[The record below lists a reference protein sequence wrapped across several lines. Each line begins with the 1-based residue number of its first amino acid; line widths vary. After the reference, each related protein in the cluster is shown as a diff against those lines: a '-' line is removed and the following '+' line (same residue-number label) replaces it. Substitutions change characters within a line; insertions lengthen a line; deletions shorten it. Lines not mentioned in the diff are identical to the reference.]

1 MNKKKYLI
9 LIAEDEDIV
18 RETLAEE
25 FGDRGFAVLEAS
37 DGLEALKLA
46 REKKPDLLL
55 TDLKMPGL
63 DGMELVEKL
72 AHEVPIILMTAYG
85 TVSNAVLAMEKGAF
99 SFVEKPIDWQRLFA
113 LVEKALQHGAL
124 KRENRDLKE
133 RLERSAFG
141 NIIGESAA
149 MKEVFAKIRQ
159 VASSDTTVLV
169 TGESGTGKEL
179 VVSAIQSL
187 SPRANAPFIK
197 LNCAAIP
204 ENLLESELFGH
215 EKGAFTGAEGQR
227 RGKFEQADGGTLF
240 MDEIAEM
247 KPNLQAKLLRVL
259 QDGEFTR
266 LGGSQT
272 IKADARILCA
282 TNADI
287 KERMEKGLF
296 RSDLYYRIGVF
307 SIELPPLR
315 ERKGDV
321 ILLAEHFLIRS
332 SENMSKK
339 LPGFSKEALSA
350 LREYDW
356 PGNVRQLKNAVEY
369 ATLLAFPSEEIGLDC
384 LPEEIRA
391 AAGDPSSVRAKTAP
405 EPAPDFEAP
414 LSLKEME
421 KKAIEAALKRHN
433 GNKAAAAKELGIG
446 LKTIYR
452 KVEEY
457 QIEG

>member
-1 MNKKKYLI
+1 MNKEKYLI

-25 FGDRGFAVLEAS
+25 FSDRGFEVLEAS
-37 DGLEALKLA
+37 DGLEALRLA

-72 AHEVPIILMTAYG
+72 AQELPMILMTAYG
-85 TVSNAVLAMEKGAF
+85 TVSNAVTAMERGAF
-99 SFVEKPIDWQRLFA
+99 SFVEKPIDWQHLFA

-133 RLERSAFG
+133 RVERSAFG
-141 NIIGESAA
+141 NIIGESPA

-159 VASSDTTVLV
+159 VAASDTTVLV

-179 VVSAIQSL
+179 AVSAIQSL
-187 SPRANAPFIK
+187 SPRANAPFVK

-227 RGKFEQADGGTLF
+227 KGKFELADGGTLF

-259 QDGEFTR
+259 QDGEFAR
-266 LGGSQT
+266 LGGNKT
-272 IKADARILCA
+272 IKADVRILCA

-287 KERMEKGLF
+287 EERIKNGLF

-307 SIELPPLR
+307 TISLPPLR
-315 ERKGDV
+315 ERKED
-321 ILLAEHFLIRS
+321 IRPLTEYFLKTS
-332 SENMSKK
+332 SAAAQKGLSA
-339 LPGFSKEALSA
+339 FSNEALDIMLGYA
-350 LREYDW
+350 W
-356 PGNVRQLKNAVEY
+356 PGNVRQVKNAVEY
-369 ATLLAFPSEEIGLDC
+369 AVILAGSGREIGADC
-384 LPEEIRA
+384 LPGEILNGSKSKIKPRREENQS
-391 AAGDPSSVRAKTAP
+391 AAG
-405 EPAPDFEAP
+405 EPLP
-414 LSLKEME
+414 LKEIE
-421 KKAIEAALKRHN
+421 RQAIEAALKRHN

>member
-1 MNKKKYLI
+1 MNKEKHLI

-25 FGDRGFAVLEAS
+25 FGDRGFEVLEAS
-37 DGLEALKLA
+37 DGLQALKLA
-46 REKKPDLLL
+46 REKNPDLLL

-72 AHEVPIILMTAYG
+72 AQELPIILMTAYG
-85 TVSNAVLAMEKGAF
+85 TVSNAVLAMERGAF
-99 SFVEKPIDWQRLFA
+99 SFVEKPIDWQHLFA

-124 KRENRDLKE
+124 KRENKDLLE
-133 RLERSAFG
+133 RVERSAFG
-141 NIIGESAA
+141 NIIGESAV
-149 MKEVFAKIRQ
+149 MKEVFSKIRQ
-159 VASSDTTVLV
+159 VAASDAAVLV

-187 SPRANAPFIK
+187 SPRANKPFIK

-215 EKGAFTGAEGQR
+215 EKGAFTGAEQQR
-227 RGKFEQADGGTLF
+227 KGKFELADGGTLF

-247 KPNLQAKLLRVL
+247 KPALQAKLLRVL

-266 LGGSQT
+266 LGGSKPIRT
-272 IKADARILCA
+272 DVRILCA

-287 KERMEKGLF
+287 RERIKEGLF

-315 ERKGDV
+315 ERKNDIV
-321 ILLAEHFLIRS
+321 ILAEHFLKS
-332 SENMSKK
+332 SSDSYSKK
-339 LPGFSKEALSA
+339 LKGFSREALAA

-369 ATLLAFPSEEIGLDC
+369 ATLMAAPSGEITLDC
-384 LPEEIRA
+384 LPEDVRST
-391 AAGDPSSVRAKTAP
+391 AGSGAPQKKDEETLRAP
-405 EPAPDFEAP
+405 EWETP

-457 QIEG
+457 KIEG

>member
-1 MNKKKYLI
+1 MNKEKYLI

-25 FGDRGFAVLEAS
+25 FSDRGFEVLEAS
-37 DGLEALKLA
+37 DGLEALRLA

-72 AHEVPIILMTAYG
+72 AQELPMILMTAYG
-85 TVSNAVLAMEKGAF
+85 TVSNAVTAMERGAF
-99 SFVEKPIDWQRLFA
+99 SFVEKPIDWQHLFA

-133 RLERSAFG
+133 RVERSAFG
-141 NIIGESAA
+141 NIIGESPA

-159 VASSDTTVLV
+159 VAASDTTVLV

-179 VVSAIQSL
+179 AVSAIQSL
-187 SPRANAPFIK
+187 SPRANAPFVK

-227 RGKFEQADGGTLF
+227 KGKFELADGGTLF

-259 QDGEFTR
+259 QDGEFAR
-266 LGGSQT
+266 LGGNKT
-272 IKADARILCA
+272 IKADVRILCA

-287 KERMEKGLF
+287 EERIKNGLF

-307 SIELPPLR
+307 TISLPPLR
-315 ERKGDV
+315 ERKED
-321 ILLAEHFLIRS
+321 IRPLTEYFLKTS
-332 SENMSKK
+332 SAAAQKGLSA
-339 LPGFSKEALSA
+339 FSNEALDIMLGYA
-350 LREYDW
+350 W
-356 PGNVRQLKNAVEY
+356 PGNVRIRGHPGRIGPRDRSRLPSRRDTERLQVQDKAAPGGKPERGRRT
-369 ATLLAFPSEEIGLDC
+369 AAFE
-384 LPEEIRA
+384 
-391 AAGDPSSVRAKTAP
+391 GDRKASHRGGA
-405 EPAPDFEAP
+405 EAP
-414 LSLKEME
+414 QRQQGRGRQG
-421 KKAIEAALKRHN
+421 AGHRIEDYLPQ
-433 GNKAAAAKELGIG
+433 GGGISDRRMK
-446 LKTIYR
+446 L
-452 KVEEY
+452 
-457 QIEG
+457 

>member
-1 MNKKKYLI
+1 MNKEKYLI

-25 FGDRGFAVLEAS
+25 FSDRGFEVLEAS
-37 DGLEALKLA
+37 DGLEALRLA

-72 AHEVPIILMTAYG
+72 AQELPMILMTAYG
-85 TVSNAVLAMEKGAF
+85 TVSNAVTAMERGAF
-99 SFVEKPIDWQRLFA
+99 SFVEKPIDWQHLFA

-133 RLERSAFG
+133 RVERSAFG
-141 NIIGESAA
+141 NIIGESPA

-159 VASSDTTVLV
+159 VAASDTTVLV

-179 VVSAIQSL
+179 AVSAIQSL
-187 SPRANAPFIK
+187 SPRANAPFVK

-227 RGKFEQADGGTLF
+227 KGKFELADGGTLF

-259 QDGEFTR
+259 QDGEFAR
-266 LGGSQT
+266 LGGNKT
-272 IKADARILCA
+272 IKADVRILCA

-287 KERMEKGLF
+287 EERIKNGLF

-307 SIELPPLR
+307 TISLPPLR
-315 ERKGDV
+315 ERKED
-321 ILLAEHFLIRS
+321 IRPLTEYFLKTS
-332 SENMSKK
+332 SAAAQKGLSA
-339 LPGFSKEALSA
+339 FSNEALDIMLGYA
-350 LREYDW
+350 W

-369 ATLLAFPSEEIGLDC
+369 AVILAGSGREIGADC
-384 LPEEIRA
+384 LPGEILNGSKSKIKPRREENQS
-391 AAGDPSSVRAKTAP
+391 AAG
-405 EPAPDFEAP
+405 EPLP
-414 LSLKEME
+414 LKEIE
-421 KKAIEAALKRHN
+421 RQAIEAALKRHN

>member
-1 MNKKKYLI
+1 MNKEKYLI

-25 FGDRGFAVLEAS
+25 FSDRGFEVLEAS
-37 DGLEALKLA
+37 DGLEALRLA

-72 AHEVPIILMTAYG
+72 AQELPMILMTAYG
-85 TVSNAVLAMEKGAF
+85 TVSNAVTAMERGAF
-99 SFVEKPIDWQRLFA
+99 SFVEKPIDWQHLFA

-133 RLERSAFG
+133 RVERSAFG
-141 NIIGESAA
+141 NIIGESPA

-159 VASSDTTVLV
+159 VAASDTTVLV

-179 VVSAIQSL
+179 AVSAIQSL
-187 SPRANAPFIK
+187 SPRANAPFVK

-204 ENLLESELFGH
+204 DNLLESELFGH

-227 RGKFEQADGGTLF
+227 KGKFELADGGTLF

-259 QDGEFTR
+259 QDGEFAR
-266 LGGSQT
+266 LGGNKT
-272 IKADARILCA
+272 IKADVRILCA

-287 KERMEKGLF
+287 EERIKNGLF

-307 SIELPPLR
+307 TISLPPLR
-315 ERKGDV
+315 ERKED
-321 ILLAEHFLIRS
+321 IRPLTEYFLKTS
-332 SENMSKK
+332 SAAAQKGLSA
-339 LPGFSKEALSA
+339 FSNEALDIMLGYA
-350 LREYDW
+350 W

-369 ATLLAFPSEEIGLDC
+369 AVILAGSGREIGADC
-384 LPEEIRA
+384 LPGEILNGSKSKIKPRREENQS
-391 AAGDPSSVRAKTAP
+391 AAG
-405 EPAPDFEAP
+405 EPLP
-414 LSLKEME
+414 LKEIE
-421 KKAIEAALKRHN
+421 RQAIEAALKRHN

>member
-1 MNKKKYLI
+1 MNKEKYLI

-25 FGDRGFAVLEAS
+25 FSDRGFEVLEAS
-37 DGLEALKLA
+37 DGLEALRLA

-72 AHEVPIILMTAYG
+72 AQELPMILMTAYG
-85 TVSNAVLAMEKGAF
+85 TVSNAVTAMERGAF
-99 SFVEKPIDWQRLFA
+99 SFVEKPIDWQHLFA

-133 RLERSAFG
+133 RVERSAFG
-141 NIIGESAA
+141 NIIGESPA

-179 VVSAIQSL
+179 AVSAIQSL
-187 SPRANAPFIK
+187 SPRANAPFVK

-227 RGKFEQADGGTLF
+227 KGKFELADGGTLF

-259 QDGEFTR
+259 QDGEFAR
-266 LGGSQT
+266 LGGNKT
-272 IKADARILCA
+272 IKADVRILCA

-287 KERMEKGLF
+287 EERIKNGLF

-307 SIELPPLR
+307 TISLPPLR
-315 ERKGDV
+315 ERKED
-321 ILLAEHFLIRS
+321 IRPLTEYFLKTS
-332 SENMSKK
+332 SAAAQKGLSA
-339 LPGFSKEALSA
+339 FSNEALDIMLGYA
-350 LREYDW
+350 W

-369 ATLLAFPSEEIGLDC
+369 AVILAGSGREIGADC
-384 LPEEIRA
+384 LPGEILNGSKSKIKPRREENQS
-391 AAGDPSSVRAKTAP
+391 AAG
-405 EPAPDFEAP
+405 EPLP
-414 LSLKEME
+414 LKEIE
-421 KKAIEAALKRHN
+421 RQAIEAALKRHN

>member
-1 MNKKKYLI
+1 MSKENHLI

-25 FGDRGFAVLEAS
+25 FGDRGFEVLEAS

-72 AHEVPIILMTAYG
+72 ANEVPIILMTAYG

-99 SFVEKPIDWQRLFA
+99 SFVEKPIDWQHLFA
-113 LVEKALQHGAL
+113 LTEKALQHNLL
-124 KRENRDLKE
+124 KKENKDLKE
-133 RLERSAFG
+133 RVERSAFG

-149 MKEVFAKIRQ
+149 IKEVFAKIRQ

-227 RGKFEQADGGTLF
+227 RGKFELADGGTLF

-266 LGGSQT
+266 LGGSKT

-282 TNADI
+282 TNANIEERI
-287 KERMEKGLF
+287 KNGLF

-307 SIELPPLR
+307 TIALPPLR
-315 ERKGDV
+315 ERKED
-321 ILLAEHFLIRS
+321 IKPLAEYFLKTGAGAVQKNLTAF
-332 SENMSKK
+332 SEA
-339 LPGFSKEALSA
+339 ALDIMLGYS
-350 LREYDW
+350 W

-369 ATLLAFPSEEIGLDC
+369 AALLSTPGGAIEADC
-384 LPEEIRA
+384 LPGEILKNTKVKITPRQNTEYSNA
-391 AAGDPSSVRAKTAP
+391 SN
-405 EPAPDFEAP
+405 EPLP
-414 LSLKEME
+414 LKEIE
-421 KKAIEAALKRHN
+421 KQAIEAALKRHN

-457 QIEG
+457 QIKG